1 MPEMH
6 IHAINLPRFVIVG
19 PKVIPQVG
27 EVLKRLN
34 FKGDLVLSC
43 GESYTKDPAAEVE
56 ETVKKLRVPVHG
68 YCVKDASV
76 TTVDELE
83 RLIAETGS
91 SMVVSVG
98 GGKTIDVAKMASFQ
112 QGIPFISIPTSAAHD
127 GIASPIAALKDSNGS
142 MSKMA
147 QPPVAL
153 LADTEIIANS
163 PKRYMVSGVGDIT
176 AKYTAVRDW
185 SLAHRLRGEYYGEY
199 AASLALMSAELI
211 TENIDLIARRFDE
224 GIRSLI
230 EGLISCGYAMCI
242 AGSSR
247 PCSGSEH
254 LFSHALDKICAGK
267 ALHGE
272 KCGVGAIMMMY
283 LHGGDWKLIK
293 EVLTKV
299 GAPTTAKELGIKDG
313 DIIDALTK
321 AHMIR
326 PDRYTILGES
336 GITRDAAESVARIT
350 GVVD

>member
-1 MPEMH
+1 MH

-19 PKVIPQVG
+19 PNVIPQVG
-27 EVLKRLN
+27 EVLRRLN
-34 FKGDLVLSC
+34 FKGGLLLAC
-43 GESYTKDPAAEVE
+43 GESYSKDPAAKVE
-56 ETVKKLRVPVHG
+56 KIVRKLNIPAHG

-76 TTVDELE
+76 STVDELG
-83 RLIAETGS
+83 RVIAETESG
-91 SMVVSVG
+91 MVVSVG
-98 GGKTIDVAKMASFQ
+98 GGKTIDVAKMASFR
-112 QGIPFISIPTSAAHD
+112 QGIPFMSIPTSAAHD
-127 GIASPIAALKDSNGS
+127 GIASPIAALKDTNGS

-147 QPPVAL
+147 HPPVAL

-163 PKRYMVSGVGDIT
+163 PKRYLVSGVGDII

-211 TENIDLIARRFDE
+211 TENIDLIARGFDE

-254 LFSHALDKICAGK
+254 LFSHALDKICAGQ

-283 LHGGDWKLIK
+283 LHGGDWKVIK
-293 EVLTKV
+293 EVLFKV
-299 GAPTTAKELGIKDG
+299 GAPTTAKELGIKDK
-313 DIIDALTK
+313 DIIEALTI
-321 AHMIR
+321 AHTIR

-336 GITRDAAESVARIT
+336 GITRDAAENVARIT
-350 GVVD
+350 GVVE